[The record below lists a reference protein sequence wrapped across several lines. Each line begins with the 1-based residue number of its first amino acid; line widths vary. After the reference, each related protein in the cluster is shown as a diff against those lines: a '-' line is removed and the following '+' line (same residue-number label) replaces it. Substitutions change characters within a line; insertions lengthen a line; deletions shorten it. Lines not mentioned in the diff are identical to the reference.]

1 MVSGNRKILV
11 YQPAYAWLGFSVILV
26 LLATAA
32 YLLFESGIRYSGERV
47 EQLTQRLG
55 GTEGAYNVLRRANA
69 DLREQLTVLKRSSEI
84 DRRAAREVRDE
95 YAGLRATVME
105 LRKQLT
111 FYQSIVSPED
121 AGPGLKVQRFHLEP
135 TQEEGGFFYSLTLT
149 QVKRNER
156 YVRGVVEMEIEGT
169 ENGKPKVLKFRK
181 LAAGNSKA
189 LGFKFR
195 YFQNFEG
202 EIRIPPQFKPLQIRI
217 LLKPRGKKQPP
228 GIEKTMD
235 WPVGGDVGH

>member
-11 YQPAYAWLGFSVILV
+11 YQPVYAWLVLSVVLV
-26 LLATAA
+26 LLATGA

-47 EQLTQRLG
+47 EQLTQQLG
-55 GTEGAYNVLRRANA
+55 GLEGAYKVQQRANA

-95 YAGLRATVME
+95 YAGLRETVME

-111 FYQSIVSPED
+111 FYQNIVSPED
-121 AGPGLKVQRFHLEP
+121 AGPGLKILKFHLEP
-135 TQEEGGFFYSLTLT
+135 AQEEGSFFYSLTLT

-156 YVRGVVEMEIEGT
+156 YVRGVVEMEIEGS
-169 ENGKPKVLKFRK
+169 ENGEPKVLRFSK

-189 LGFKFR
+189 LNFKFR

-202 EIRIPPQFKPLQIRI
+202 EIRIPPQFKPRQIRI
-217 LLKPRGKKQPP
+217 LLKPRGRKQPP
-228 GIEKTMD
+228 GIEETMD
-235 WPVGGDVGH
+235 WPV